1 MSPHEF
7 WVRLAAART
16 GLRRAAGAAAALAA
30 ALVVPALM
38 VAAWLAVA
46 WPAWDPPSALPLA
59 GIALGAG
66 AAALVGA
73 LTVRRWIRPLDEGAV
88 AAAAERARGLPDGSV
103 RGALELR
110 AGTPTGT
117 SDALARLSERRLVE
131 RVGPASARELAGG
144 LARHG
149 RRRLARLG
157 ASALV
162 VGLAVALLGASDPQ
176 RARQAWAPLLRPLRA
191 LTPPALPPLGVRPGS
206 VRLARGDTLRVRVH
220 APQRRQVTLH
230 WRAQGELPG
239 RARLAVVG
247 DTAARVVGAVDVPL
261 SYWVSAPDGAVSDTF
276 RVEPQDPLLLS
287 ALTVDVAYP
296 AYLER
301 APDRFEGEPPPL
313 VLPEGSVVR
322 VRGTATRPLGSAA
335 LAGPDTT
342 VALAVTADRFDGRVR
357 PDRSAT
363 WSWALTD
370 ATGEAS
376 PAPPAPLQIALVPD
390 EAPWVEI
397 RFPGEDTEVGPDMQQ
412 AIVAHAGDDHGLVR
426 ADLVSWRVDGFGER
440 DSAVRSPIE
449 LGGAPATTALRA
461 VLRAADRR
469 LLPGGRLEY
478 FIEVTD
484 DGPRAQTARS
494 ETFAFRFPGADELRD
509 RVGEEADD
517 LLHGAD
523 DLSRTARDLERATRE
538 LQRRLDAGE
547 TRESG
552 RAGGGQD
559 AGDPNRRSSLDFE
572 RAEDARGVLDRQ
584 EALLEQAD
592 ALREQM
598 EELSELSRSAGL
610 SDPEFQRRME
620 EIRDLMDEVAT
631 DEMRAQLDRLRE
643 ALDELD
649 EARTEEALQALADQQ
664 QELQERLDQSLDLLR
679 RAAAE
684 QEMRALADDA
694 RRLAATQ
701 DALSDALREGAP
713 RTPDDAAAGDSLGA
727 REDQPE
733 ARPPAG
739 EPPAGTPP
747 VAPPPGDSAAGA
759 PSGDPPPAAPPP
771 GDSAAGPTRGDPSR
785 DPPPSDAPQTAEGEA
800 PRDGRP
806 SAEAGASA
814 DPARAADPTEGA
826 PASSPSPDAA
836 AQPASS
842 SDPAGLQA
850 GLAEQAGALAERM
863 EGLQERL
870 RELGEAGASE
880 SSGEAGGEASQG
892 GEAMREAA
900 RQARGGQREAAAGSG
915 ERGARS
921 MERAA
926 DLLDDARDAMTRGWR
941 DDTQQALQQA
951 TQDALSL
958 AERESELLEQMQQAR
973 EDGGASDQQMGEM
986 RGEQAAVQEGLESI
1000 ARNLSEAGQRS
1011 AMVDQQVGQSLGEAM
1026 RNVQQSASAMEG
1038 GDGRPRL
1045 PIQETQAAVDAM
1057 NDLALSLVRNAQQ
1070 VARSEAGTG
1079 LEQALQQL
1087 AQAASQQGRI
1097 NNEAGALSP
1106 QDMSAAVLSRQARRL
1121 SERQQDIAGQL
1132 EGASRTL
1139 GGSEDVLGDV
1149 DAMAEEAEQLAR
1161 ELAGGRLDRTVLERQ
1176 ERLFHRMLDAGRSLE
1191 RDEVGDE
1198 RTAETAGAFD
1208 RVDPRALD
1216 PALTRRPRYAP
1227 PPAELLQ
1234 RLSPGYRRLI
1244 LEYIDR
1250 INRQD
1255 ADARPPSSPP
1265 PPRPAGER

>member
-7 WVRLAAART
+7 WGRLATARAV
-16 GLRRAAGAAAALAA
+16 LRRVAGASAALAA
-30 ALVVPALM
+30 VLVVPVLL
-38 VAAWLAVA
+38 VSAWLAVA
-46 WPAWDPPSALPLA
+46 LPAWDPPSALPLA
-59 GIALGAG
+59 GLALGAV

-73 LTVRRWIRPLDEGAV
+73 LAARRWLRPLDDGAV
-88 AAAAERARGLPDGSV
+88 ATAAERARGLPDGSL
-103 RGALELR
+103 RGAMELR
-110 AGTPTGT
+110 AGTPAGT

-131 RVGPASARELAGG
+131 RIGVATPRELAGG
-144 LARHG
+144 LAELG

-157 ASALV
+157 AATLV
-162 VGLAVALLGASDPQ
+162 VGFAVALLGASDPQ
-176 RARQAWAPLLRPLRA
+176 RARLAWTPLLRPLRA
-191 LTPPALPPLGVRPGS
+191 LTPPALPPLDVRPGDAR
-206 VRLARGDTLRVRVH
+206 VARGDTLRVRVH

-239 RARLAVVG
+239 RARLAVAA
-247 DTAARVVGAVDVPL
+247 DTAFRVIGAVEVPL

-322 VRGTATRPLGSAA
+322 VRGTATRALGSAA
-335 LAGPDTT
+335 LAGPDAT
-342 VALAVTADRFDGRVR
+342 VALAVSGDRFDGRVR
-357 PDRSAT
+357 PGRSGT
-363 WSWALTD
+363 WSWVLTD
-370 ATGEAS
+370 ATGEDS
-376 PAPPAPLQIALVPD
+376 PAPPPPLQVALVPD
-390 EAPWVEI
+390 EEPWVEI
-397 RFPGEDTEVGPDMQQ
+397 RFPGEDTEVGPDMRQ
-412 AIVAHAGDDHGLVR
+412 AIVAHAGDDHGLLR

-440 DSAVRSPIE
+440 DSAVREPIE
-449 LGGAPATTALRA
+449 LAGAPAAIALRT

-469 LLPGGRLEY
+469 LLPGARLEY

-484 DGPRAQTARS
+484 DGPRRQTARS
-494 ETFAFRFPGADELRD
+494 ETFAFRFPGPDELRD

-517 LLHGAD
+517 LLRGAD

-538 LQRRLDAGE
+538 LQRRIDAGE
-547 TRESG
+547 TSEAG
-552 RAGGGQD
+552 RSGGGQD
-559 AGDPNRRSSLDFE
+559 AGDPTRRSSLDFE

-620 EIRDLMDEVAT
+620 EIRDLMDEVAS

-643 ALDELD
+643 ALDDLD
-649 EARTEEALQALADQQ
+649 PAQTEEALRALADQQ
-664 QELQERLDQSLDLLR
+664 RELQERLDQSLDLLR

-694 RRLAATQ
+694 RRLAASQ
-701 DALSDALREGAP
+701 DALSDALRGDVPRQPEEAGA
-713 RTPDDAAAGDSLGA
+713 ADSLDA
-727 REDQPE
+727 VEEDVSPE

-739 EPPAGTPP
+739 EPPPEAGPERGQP
-747 VAPPPGDSAAGA
+747 ADSAAGE
-759 PSGDPPPAAPPP
+759 PP
-771 GDSAAGPTRGDPSR
+771 GGEPSR
-785 DPPPSDAPQTAEGEA
+785 DAEPA
-800 PRDGRP
+800 
-806 SAEAGASA
+806 AE
-814 DPARAADPTEGA
+814 DRGA
-826 PASSPSPDAA
+826 PADSTASMAPANSPAGADSTAPADSLAGA
-836 AQPASS
+836 DGAPAPAPSRAQPAAGEPQAANP
-842 SDPAGLQA
+842 DPAGRQAELAAQA
-850 GLAEQAGALAERM
+850 GGLAERM

-870 RELGEAGASE
+870 RQLGEAGASE

-900 RQARGGQREAAAGSG
+900 RQARGGQREAAAQSG
-915 ERGARS
+915 DRGARG

-926 DLLDDARDAMTRGWR
+926 DLLDAARETMTEAWR

-973 EDGGASDQQMGEM
+973 ESGGASDQQMGEM

-1000 ARNLSEAGQRS
+1000 ARNLSDAGQRS
-1011 AMVDQQVGQSLGEAM
+1011 AMVDRQVGQALGEAM

-1045 PIQETQAAVDAM
+1045 PIQETQSAVDAM

-1132 EGASRTL
+1132 QGASRTL
-1139 GGSEDVLGDV
+1139 GGREDVLGDV
-1149 DAMAEEAEQLAR
+1149 EAMAEEAERLAR
-1161 ELAGGRLDRTVLERQ
+1161 ELAGGRLDRTVRERQ

-1198 RTAETAGAFD
+1198 RTAATAGGFD
-1208 RVDPRALD
+1208 RVDPGALD
-1216 PALTRRPRYAP
+1216 PALLRRGPRYAP

-1255 ADARPPSSPP
+1255 PDAPP
-1265 PPRPAGER
+1265 PPSRPSGER

>member
-1 MSPHEF
+1 MSPQEF

-73 LTVRRWIRPLDEGAV
+73 LAVRRWIRPLDEGAV

-103 RGALELR
+103 RGAMELR
-110 AGTPTGT
+110 SGTPIGT

-131 RVGPASARELAGG
+131 RVGVASARELAGG
-144 LARHG
+144 LAHHG

-206 VRLARGDTLRVRVH
+206 VRMARGDTLRVRVH

-239 RARLAVVG
+239 RARLAVAG

-261 SYWVSAPDGAVSDTF
+261 SYWVSAPDGAASDTF
-276 RVEPQDPLLLS
+276 RVVPQDPLLLS

-335 LAGPDTT
+335 LAGPDAT

-357 PDRSAT
+357 PDRSGT

-397 RFPGEDTEVGPDMQQ
+397 RFPGEDTEVGADMQQ

-426 ADLVSWRVDGFGER
+426 AELVSWRVDGFGER
-440 DSAVRSPIE
+440 DSAVRSPIG

-547 TRESG
+547 TREAG

-631 DEMRAQLDRLRE
+631 DEMRAQLDRLRD

-649 EARTEEALQALADQQ
+649 AARTEEALQALADQQ
-664 QELQERLDQSLDLLR
+664 QDLQERLDQSLDLLR

-684 QEMRALADDA
+684 QEMRSLADDA

-713 RTPDDAAAGDSLGA
+713 RAPEDAAAGDSLDA
-727 REDQPE
+727 REAPPE
-733 ARPPAG
+733 ARPPAR
-739 EPPAGTPP
+739 ESPAGAPP

-759 PSGDPPPAAPPP
+759 PRGNPSGDPPPAAPSP
-771 GDSAAGPTRGDPSR
+771 
-785 DPPPSDAPQTAEGEA
+785 
-800 PRDGRP
+800 
-806 SAEAGASA
+806 GASA
-814 DPARAADPTEGA
+814 DPSAAADPTEGA
-826 PASSPSPDAA
+826 AASSPDAA
-836 AQPASS
+836 AQRAPA
-842 SDPAGLQA
+842 SDPAGHQA
-850 GLAEQAGALAERM
+850 ELAEQAGGLAERM

-870 RELGEAGASE
+870 RELGEAAASE

-892 GEAMREAA
+892 GDAMREAA

-926 DLLDDARDAMTRGWR
+926 DLLDDAREAMTGGWR

-1011 AMVDQQVGQSLGEAM
+1011 AMVDRQVGQSLGEAM

-1045 PIQETQAAVDAM
+1045 PIQETQAAVNAM

-1087 AQAASQQGRI
+1087 AQAASEQGRV

-1106 QDMSAAVLSRQARRL
+1106 QDLSAAVLSRQARRL

-1208 RVDPRALD
+1208 RVDADALD

-1255 ADARPPSSPP
+1255 PDARPTSSPP
-1265 PPRPAGER
+1265 PPRPSGER